1 MDNKRKAILVVSF
14 GTSYSETRKKTIEQ
28 IEKEIGNAF
37 PEYAL
42 YRAWTSGM
50 IRKKLLKRDGIFI
63 ADVRGAMEQMKA
75 DGITDLIVQPTH
87 VLNGIEND
95 LMLET
100 VQAYEKQ
107 FAHIAVGRPL
117 LSSQEDHDRVVE
129 AVIGEL
135 CPSSDEA
142 LVLMGHGTE
151 HFANSVYAA
160 LDYQFKDTGYRNV
173 FMGTVEAYPT
183 FESLL
188 RQVKELKPE
197 RVILA
202 PFMIVAGDHATKGSE
217 SIPRYGIF
225 SWITFQQQCR
235 SSKNVQSRI
244 RIQRSAVW
252 KYKIRLH
259 CRTMQKYRN
268 VESYGRSMKIQLQ
281 EKEQISRYYGNT
293 DDRDRPQRC

>member
-14 GTSYSETRKKTIEQ
+14 GTSYPETRKKTIDQ
-28 IEKEIGNAF
+28 IEKEISSAF
-37 PEYAL
+37 PEYDL

-50 IRKKLLKRDGIFI
+50 IRKKLQKRDGIFI

-75 DGITDLIVQPTH
+75 DGITDVIVQPTH

-202 PFMIVAGDHATKGSE
+202 PFMIVAGDHATNDLSGEESDSWKSRFEEAGFSVRCILKGLGEYPAVRNIFLDHVSAAVSE
-217 SIPRYGIF
+217 
-225 SWITFQQQCR
+225 
-235 SSKNVQSRI
+235 
-244 RIQRSAVW
+244 
-252 KYKIRLH
+252 LEE
-259 CRTMQKYRN
+259 RTKQNQDTKKCSL
-268 VESYGRSMKIQLQ
+268 EI
-281 EKEQISRYYGNT
+281 
-293 DDRDRPQRC
+293 